1 MQKARTLCGGPV
13 FNQETCMS
21 KSPRSTPEEGRPN
34 LKRRT
39 LFAGAS
45 TVGALAAAATLLPRV
60 APEEATAAV
69 ESKPAPTKG
78 GGYSLSDH
86 VKQYYQTTRI

>member
-1 MQKARTLCGGPV
+1 
-13 FNQETCMS
+13 MS

-45 TVGALAAAATLLPRV
+45 TVGVLAAAATLLPRV
-60 APEEATAAV
+60 APEEATAAA
-69 ESKPAPTKG
+69 EPKPAPTKG